1 MSEENVEIVRAVFAA
16 INRGDFDAAFE
27 YAAPDSEV
35 DMSQAVGTDRSVYRF
50 DQFRRLSEEFANSWE
65 SVRYEADEI
74 IEAGDQVVTPWTNH
88 VVGRDGI
95 ELEAHGT
102 WLWTFRD
109 DSVVRLCLYQELQEA
124 LEAAGLRE

>member
-1 MSEENVEIVRAVFAA
+1 MSTEY
-16 INRGDFDAAFE
+16 DFDAVFKH
-27 YAAPDSEV
+27 AAPNAEV

-74 IEAGDQVVTPWTNH
+74 IEAGDQVVTPWTNR

-95 ELEAHGT
+95 ELEARGT
-102 WLWTFRD
+102 WLWTFRNG
-109 DSVVRLCLYQELQEA
+109 SVVRLCLYQELNEA
-124 LEAAGLRE
+124 LDAVGLRE